1 MCLRLSQFLWHLQ
14 GGPPYF
20 IKDSN
25 GFDDRFVSLRRA
37 RMYVFHGVCHH
48 IGGPH
53 FCYIWNDFMIHA
65 LAHSMLSIAVSFCYR
80 YYILTAGNITMKKML
95 AFLFLIWTP
104 SLFQLVSLSAIG
116 TNQYLDYVLL
126 CARPQ

>member
-1 MCLRLSQFLWHLQ
+1 
-14 GGPPYF
+14 
-20 IKDSN
+20 
-25 GFDDRFVSLRRA
+25 
-37 RMYVFHGVCHH
+37 
-48 IGGPH
+48 
-53 FCYIWNDFMIHA
+53 MIHA

-80 YYILTAGNITMKKML
+80 YYILTVGNITMKKML

-116 TNQYLDYVLL
+116 TNQCLDYVLL